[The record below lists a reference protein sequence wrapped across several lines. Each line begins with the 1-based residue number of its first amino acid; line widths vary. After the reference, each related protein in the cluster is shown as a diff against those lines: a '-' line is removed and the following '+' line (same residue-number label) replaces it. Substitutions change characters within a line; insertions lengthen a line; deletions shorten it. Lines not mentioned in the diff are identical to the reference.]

1 MSEFALVITETINY
15 EIDWKSCISCQR
27 KTNKKL
33 VTPIKKTSKIY
44 LHYVYFLNSFYTD
57 IFRLLLPIFKNK

>member
-1 MSEFALVITETINY
+1 MSEFALVTTETINY

-33 VTPIKKTSKIY
+33 VTPIKKTGKIY
-44 LHYVYFLNSFYTD
+44 LH
-57 IFRLLLPIFKNK
+57 